1 MNFISIIATVA
12 VNDTGTIWSM
22 MSFVFSSAAY
32 TIAIDDTDTMHHIV
46 FSTAAGTVSMDGTD
60 YHAVHDEYC
69 I

>member
-22 MSFVFSSAAY
+22 MSFVFS
-32 TIAIDDTDTMHHIV
+32 
-46 FSTAAGTVSMDGTD
+46 TASGTVSMDGTD
-60 YHAVHDEYC
+60 YHVVYDEYC